1 MSIKMKQILIVEDEK
16 IVALD
21 IKGMLSRL
29 GFDVLDI
36 VSTGDKA
43 IEMVANK
50 KPDLI
55 LMDIMLK
62 GEMDG
67 INAAQQIIKHYN
79 TPIIFLT
86 AHSDQKNKTESQ
98 YCQSTR
104 IFAKT
109 VSRKTIKLYNKDR
122 IENIIISV

>member
-1 MSIKMKQILIVEDEK
+1 MSASKKQILVVEDEK

-36 VSTGDKA
+36 VSTGEKA
-43 IEMVANK
+43 IQMVTNK

-62 GEMDG
+62 GELDG
-67 INAAQQIIKHYN
+67 INAAQHIIKHYN
-79 TPIIFLT
+79 IPIIFLT
-86 AHSDQKNKTESQ
+86 AHSDQETKQ
-98 YCQSTR
+98 RAC
-104 IFAKT
+104 T
-109 VSRKTIKLYNKDR
+109 VNPHGYLLKPFNEKQLNHTIKTALK
-122 IENIIISV
+122 IS